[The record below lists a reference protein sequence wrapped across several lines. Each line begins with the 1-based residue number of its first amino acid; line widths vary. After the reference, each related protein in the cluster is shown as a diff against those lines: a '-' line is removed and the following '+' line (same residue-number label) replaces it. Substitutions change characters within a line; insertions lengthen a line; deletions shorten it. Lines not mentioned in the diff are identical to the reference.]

1 MSENIKDIKNLSFE
15 EALVE
20 LENIVRELESGKI
33 KLDDAVEAYEKAVS
47 LKKLCTD
54 KLKAAELK
62 IEKIEKYRPYK
73 ALTIFSTLEEV
84 ILDRPLYLI
93 VLLPQLQLVPA

>member
-33 KLDDAVEAYEKAVS
+33 KLDDAVEAY
-47 LKKLCTD
+47 
-54 KLKAAELK
+54 
-62 IEKIEKYRPYK
+62 
-73 ALTIFSTLEEV
+73 
-84 ILDRPLYLI
+84 
-93 VLLPQLQLVPA
+93 

>member
-47 LKKLCTD
+47 LKKLWTD

-62 IEKIEKYRPYK
+62 IEKIEINKDGS
-73 ALTIFSTLEEV
+73 LSTNIIYDIEE
-84 ILDRPLYLI
+84 
-93 VLLPQLQLVPA
+93 

>member
-62 IEKIEKYRPYK
+62 IEKIEINKEGS
-73 ALTIFSTLEEV
+73 LSTNIIYDIEE
-84 ILDRPLYLI
+84 
-93 VLLPQLQLVPA
+93 

>member
-1 MSENIKDIKNLSFE
+1 MSENIKNINNLSFE

-33 KLDDAVEAYEKAVS
+33 KLDDAVEAYEKAVK

-62 IEKIEKYRPYK
+62 IEKIEINKDGS
-73 ALTIFSTLEEV
+73 LSTSILHDIEE
-84 ILDRPLYLI
+84 
-93 VLLPQLQLVPA
+93 

>member
-20 LENIVRELESGKI
+20 LENIGRELESGKI

-54 KLKAAELK
+54 KLKAAQLK
-62 IEKIEKYRPYK
+62 IEKIEINKDGSLSSNIIYD
-73 ALTIFSTLEEV
+73 IEE
-84 ILDRPLYLI
+84 
-93 VLLPQLQLVPA
+93 

>member
-62 IEKIEKYRPYK
+62 IEKIEINKDGSLSSNIIYD
-73 ALTIFSTLEEV
+73 IEE
-84 ILDRPLYLI
+84 
-93 VLLPQLQLVPA
+93 

>member
-20 LENIVRELESGKI
+20 LENFVWELESGKI
-33 KLDDAVEAYEKAVS
+33 KLDDAVEAYEKAVC

-62 IEKIEKYRPYK
+62 IEKIEINKDGSLSSNIIYD
-73 ALTIFSTLEEV
+73 IEE
-84 ILDRPLYLI
+84 
-93 VLLPQLQLVPA
+93 